1 MVNLGFRAFPGVVPV
16 PNPQAPPGARYL
28 QAEQA
33 GVEAGPGPTPGSR
46 KDAGRAPAGWASGT
60 PRESGTWLWSP
71 VPLPHAAVTL
81 DRSLGLPVR
90 WKRHE
95 PREPLP
101 TEPGSECLVNVT
113 AALTGGMHCPQTIL
127 LRSLCLRSQC
137 QKTDSGSP
145 SPGAERRRN
154 EPVPCPATA
163 NHHRPPL
170 TLASAMLCV
179 GTLGGQG
186 ASPQHLWEPQ

>member
-1 MVNLGFRAFPGVVPV
+1 MASGLFRGSYPYRIHRLLQGPV
-16 PNPQAPPGARYL
+16 ICRQSRREWRRGRGRPPAP
-28 QAEQA
+28 AE
-33 GVEAGPGPTPGSR
+33 TP
-46 KDAGRAPAGWASGT
+46 AGRQLGGPAGHLGSQGRGSGA
-60 PRESGTWLWSP
+60 LC
-71 VPLPHAAVTL
+71 PLPHAAVTL

-95 PREPLP
+95 PQEPLP